1 MCGNASGARHLRRD
15 GFLESAGMMH
25 ALSTPPA
32 PLLEHHRSA
41 ALEPECRHAAWQE
54 IAHRWNDFEPAPDAP
69 LQAELLLLGTDVT
82 CLLGAAQSSAHEM
95 HGGSPRALR
104 DDVVVLSLLQAG
116 GVRSSAYSRKGPGSL
131 SLCDLRERHS
141 YHWEHDTRQVFLTLP
156 RQDAAAALGAEPT
169 TRLLSTRC
177 ALAPALSSQMAHAA
191 LLLRQGGLDD
201 AECAGLLEAT
211 RALALLTLRNLGRQG
226 MAVDLPD
233 AHETLH
239 ACRYVAALRF
249 MGRPDEFEMVAL
261 DYCVTYEVSP
271 PSWQAPRCGYR
282 DDAGASPAAEAAGA
296 GGVELMA
303 RAQWNA
309 PGPNGEP
316 SAPAPLVPEA
326 PGLTGQVEGDATAA
340 LEALTVPADPKQ
352 PLQVRCDRLIRM
364 DFLAAGS
371 VLNWTAE
378 QQAHGRVVQF
388 LNLHRLVAVFFNV
401 VGINEHAW
409 VVARKD

>member
-41 ALEPECRHAAWQE
+41 ALEPDCRHAAWQE

-239 ACRYVAALRF
+239 AGRYVAALRF
-249 MGRPDEFEMVAL
+249 MEQEAHRHTLDVAAIARAAGCSRTRL
-261 DYCVTYEVSP
+261 YEAFAARNQTVMGVLRDIRLQRAQGLLAQSRRLNVGALA
-271 PSWQAPRCGYR
+271 WRCGFA
-282 DDAGASPAAEAAGA
+282 DASGFAKLFRARFGLSPTEWH
-296 GGVELMA
+296 A
-303 RAQWNA
+303 RAQA
-309 PGPNGEP
+309 
-316 SAPAPLVPEA
+316 V
-326 PGLTGQVEGDATAA
+326 GL
-340 LEALTVPADPKQ
+340 
-352 PLQVRCDRLIRM
+352 
-364 DFLAAGS
+364 DFL
-371 VLNWTAE
+371 
-378 QQAHGRVVQF
+378 
-388 LNLHRLVAVFFNV
+388 
-401 VGINEHAW
+401 EHS
-409 VVARKD
+409 